1 MRWFAR
7 LTAVPPLLA
16 LTAAAL
22 LATACGK
29 DSPTSPTSTTT
40 TTTTTVADPSISETF
55 AGSLPVSGAR
65 FYAFEVTAYGTVN
78 VTLNSVGG
86 GAVPTTVWIG
96 VGLGVPDGTDCSTT
110 TSLNTQSGSGPHVSS
125 TLAAGT
131 YCARVYDIGNL
142 ASPAAFSVTIAHP

>member
-1 MRWFAR
+1 MRALVR

-16 LTAAAL
+16 LTAVAVLAAG
-22 LATACGK
+22 CGK
-29 DSPTSPTSTTT
+29 NTPTSPTTTT
-40 TTTTTVADPSISETF
+40 TPTTAVADPSISETF

-78 VTLNSVGG
+78 VTLDRVGG

-96 VGLGVPDGTDCSTT
+96 VGLGVPDGTDCSTN
-110 TSLNTQSGSGPHVSS
+110 TSLNTQSGGGPHVSS

-142 ASPAAFSVTIAHP
+142 AAPAAFSVTIAHP